1 MDVNTIV
8 HMCSFS
14 MTVEQLF
21 QQMLL
26 KKLHSE
32 AEHLAKLVGADVQE
46 LYKVITDSTCIITCL

>member
-1 MDVNTIV
+1 
-8 HMCSFS
+8 

-26 KKLHSE
+26 KNLHSE

-46 LYKVITDSTCIITCL
+46 LYKVVSDHIIAHL